1 MEEDQKVSW
10 EFVRDHVLSRLTN
23 LEEEVRLLRKVCWPV
38 CQAFSEDHQLADIQN
53 KTEFL
58 KFLDEDEAHQLLK
71 KKAKMYR
78 MINKNAVFLLNEEI
92 SQLLN
97 K

>member
-38 CQAFSEDHQLADIQN
+38 CQAMSEPHQLADMQN
-53 KTEFL
+53 KSEFL
-58 KFLDEDEAHQLLK
+58 RFLEEDEVHHLLK
-71 KKAKMYR
+71 KKAKMYH
-78 MINKNAVFLLNEEI
+78 MIDKKAVSLLNEEI
-92 SQLLN
+92 SQLLRT
-97 K
+97 